1 MRLKRFLEMR
11 GADAGS
17 FAALCGAAGVL
28 DRAALRQP
36 ALDAAVALTRDW
48 SEDERQGLRDAV
60 PRLGLNTP
68 FRGRTLRD
76 IGREVVD
83 LAQGVSSGAPG
94 STAAARMRPRRSR
107 HWSRSVEQG
116 RSSADRL
123 LADFA
128 GPWRGDIDRVFD
140 TQAF

>member
-1 MRLKRFLEMR
+1 MR

-17 FAALCGAAGVL
+17 FAALW
-28 DRAALRQP
+28 ALP
-36 ALDAAVALTRDW
+36 ALWTGLLYDSQALDGAVALTRDW

-83 LAQGVSSGAPG
+83 LAQGGLKRRARLDRSGEDEAKALAPLIEIL
-94 STAAARMRPRRSR
+94 
-107 HWSRSVEQG
+107 EQG